1 LKNIATVGRN
11 DSKTKFNEKFSR
23 VFNVQSSRSE
33 IELSP
38 KTATYFLGSP
48 QKILSAKAIEIGD
61 LVLNEYLPMIDNCL
75 NITTLRRN
83 IVPIR

>member
-1 LKNIATVGRN
+1 VGRN

>member
-1 LKNIATVGRN
+1 MGRN